1 MPAEYYTKTS
11 IRFFGL
17 SLLVIHEISNRNE
30 YLLIKGI
37 IITDDKYTWIKS
49 VYCQY
54 NIACRQRKRVRIF
67 FKRFVSSPQKTDL
80 AFKIRWSK
88 NKRKFFTLKTRHV
101 QRSVRQAMFFCTK
114 RRRITKYVSVYAYD
128 KHWPK

>member
-1 MPAEYYTKTS
+1 MSRTEKFQ
-11 IRFFGL
+11 IFC
-17 SLLVIHEISNRNE
+17 I
-30 YLLIKGI
+30 
-37 IITDDKYTWIKS
+37 KYTWIKS

-67 FKRFVSSPQKTDL
+67 FKRFVSSKKKTDL

-114 RRRITKYVSVYAYD
+114 RGRKKKYVSVYVYD
-128 KHWPK
+128 KQWPKATSRFFADFNVLWLIIIWYNCDG